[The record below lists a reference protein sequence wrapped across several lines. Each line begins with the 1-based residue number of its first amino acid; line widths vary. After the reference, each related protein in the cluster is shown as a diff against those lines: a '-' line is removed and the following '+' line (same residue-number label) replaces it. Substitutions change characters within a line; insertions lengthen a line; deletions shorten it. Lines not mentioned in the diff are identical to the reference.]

1 MPDILRQ
8 FSQQTVFYAIFDM
21 ILVFVSNK
29 YGCYATEVYF
39 TRLAI
44 AFLIHSTRSSLLLP
58 LA

>member
-1 MPDILRQ
+1 MPGILRQ

-29 YGCYATEVYF
+29 YACCATEVYF

-44 AFLIHSTRSSLLLP
+44 AFLIHSTRSSMLLP